1 MSLIYPLNSIITPDL
16 VRGEYSTL
24 NQALLKKSGAQ
35 TITTDYYLPST
46 LFPSTYQA
54 IFKEGKYLRKNK
66 LNGINNL
73 NEEHKK

>member
-1 MSLIYPLNSIITPDL
+1 MPTREARLNH
-16 VRGEYSTL
+16 YSMFE
-24 NQALLKKSGAQ
+24 AAKERGAQ
-35 TITTDYYLPST
+35 VITTDYYLPST